1 MWINVGKQLIN
12 LDQVS
17 RVELAKSYLYLYGRD
32 QSGNRPVGENGTML
46 ASLRCDGEPQAQER
60 YDKLV
65 KLIQAIEV

>member
-17 RVELAKSYLYLYGRD
+17 RIEVAKSYLYLYGKD
-32 QSGNRPVGENGTML
+32 TTSTRPGTESATML
-46 ASLRCDGEPQAQER
+46 ASLRCNSEAEAQER
-60 YDKLV
+60 YERLV